1 MNVNVTARHFQL
13 SDQVRDHAIQRVSKI
28 EKFGHALVDAHV
40 VLDVEKYRHIAEV
53 SIHGKMASFT
63 GKAESN
69 DDMIVAIDAAC
80 DKVGTQIKKHH
91 DRVKEDRVR
100 GPRGE
105 PEVAE

>member
-13 SDQVRDHAIQRVSKI
+13 SDQVREHAIQRVGKI
-28 EKFGHALVDAHV
+28 EKFGHALFDAHV
-40 VLDVEKYRHIAEV
+40 VLEVEKYRQIAEV
-53 SIHGKMASFT
+53 SIHGKMSSFT

-69 DDMIVAIDAAC
+69 DMIVAIDAAC

-91 DRVKEDRVR
+91 DKVKEDRVR
-100 GPRGE
+100 GPKIE